1 MYTLDAA
8 RKEALASLKKA
19 LGKKFPLSQEM
30 LTAPPNREL
39 GDLAFGCFALA
50 KGQGR
55 NPAEIAS
62 ELAAQMATS
71 ALVYKVTAAGPYV
84 NFHFHEAAFA
94 SSVLRDVLSKKRRY
108 GQGTA
113 GKGKK
118 VLVEFANLNTH
129 KEVHVGHLRNL
140 ALGEAV
146 VRVLRMSGYDTTPV
160 AYINDLGNN
169 VARCLWGLK
178 NLYPNEEPAP
188 GDRLNFLGRVYS
200 EAVNAIGED
209 EEKRAEVS
217 KIQHELENME
227 GEWLAL
233 WKQTQKWSADGLKQ
247 IYDEFR
253 ITLEHIYWEHELI
266 NETHVTIKKLLTDGI
281 AKMSQGAVIVDLE
294 DEKLGVN
301 LLRKTDGTLLYNA
314 KDIALAYRKEAD
326 YHADRSIIV
335 VDTRQ
340 SLAFKQLSATLKRMG
355 FPREVMHL
363 GYDFVTLPEGA
374 MSSRKG
380 NIVRWEDLRD
390 MMTARLA
397 ATTKERH
404 ESWRAKKIAAHAMT
418 LSLAAIKFMM
428 LRQDAEK
435 PIVFDME
442 EAMSIDGFT
451 GPYLLYTIVRIHSLE
466 AKSDMPALLLGEH
479 LTHDLEQAMLR
490 SIAGFPSVVAKAAA
504 TFQVS
509 AIAQEAFALAK
520 LFAEYYHEVR
530 ILEDQNR
537 ERKGTR
543 LALLAAVK
551 QTLMNACELLG
562 IETVKEM

>member
-1 MYTLDAA
+1 MYTLEKA
-8 RKEALASLKKA
+8 RKEAIVSLKKT
-19 LGKKFPLSQEM
+19 LGKKFSVSTDM
-30 LTAPPNREL
+30 LTTPPDATM

-55 NPAEIAS
+55 SPVEIAT
-62 ELAAQMATS
+62 EMAAHLEPS
-71 ALVYKVTAAGPYV
+71 SLISKISSAGPYV
-84 NFHFHEAAFA
+84 NFHLNKPNFA
-94 SSVLRDVLSKKRRY
+94 SSVLADTAKLKKRY
-108 GQGTA
+108 GNSLT

-129 KEVHVGHLRNL
+129 KEIHVGHLRNL

-146 VRVLRMSGYDTTPV
+146 TRVLKAAGYDTTPI

-178 NLYPNEEPAP
+178 YLHPNEEPP
-188 GDRLNFLGRVYS
+188 VKKRLNFLGSVYS
-200 EAVNAIGED
+200 AAVNAIGEN
-209 EEKRAEVS
+209 ELKRAEVS
-217 KIQHELENME
+217 SIQHELEDMK
-227 GEWLAL
+227 GEWVAL

-247 IYDEFR
+247 VYDEFG

-266 NETHVTIKKLLTDGI
+266 DETQAVVKKLLTDGI

-294 DEKLGVN
+294 DENLSVN

-340 SLAFKQLSATLKRMG
+340 TLAFKQLSATLKRMG

-380 NIVRWEDLRD
+380 NIVSWEDLRD
-390 MMTARLA
+390 AMTEKLVS
-397 ATTKERH
+397 TTKERH
-404 ESWRAKKIAAHAMT
+404 EAWKEKKITVHAMT
-418 LSLAAIKFMM
+418 LTLAAIKFMM
-428 LRQDAEK
+428 LRHDAER
-435 PIVFDME
+435 PIVFDMD
-442 EAMSIDGFT
+442 EAMSVEGFT
-451 GPYLLYTIVRIHSLE
+451 GPYLLYTIARIYSIE
-466 AKSDMPALLLGEH
+466 TKADMPSLLLGEQ
-479 LTHDLEQAMLR
+479 LTHPLELMLLR
-490 SIAGFPSVVAKAAA
+490 SVADFPGVVAKAAA

-509 AIAQEAFALAK
+509 IVAQEAFALART
-520 LFAEYYHEVR
+520 FAEYYHEVR
-530 ILEDQNR
+530 ILEDADHDR
-537 ERKGTR
+537 RGAR
-543 LALLAAVK
+543 LALIAAVR
-551 QTLMNACELLG
+551 QTLMNGCELLG